1 MDLAEVKWSRF
12 EYTLQGYVTDF
23 QKSFPNII
31 KITEGFLGKQEID
44 SISSSTIIRVHSL
57 YNQRRVTAETK
68 TGKLFSLPVKLTRL
82 KFLVPSV
89 KGPIGTLKNQN
100 PMSLEDILAKYTLPV
115 TVHTSKV
122 LSYKQKGDRKSQDEM
137 LSELMLQDTYEEMFL
152 FGHPIDKGKLLV
164 EEPIIIPMY
173 MTELKL
179 AVAVG
184 YTNGNTDKWNSLCG
198 LFTQQVRNQGNTEN
212 VTFEE
217 ILLLDKKDVNPQ
229 EPCYSTIEPIYI
241 DLNEIN
247 SDYKAPLDNRGSSNV
262 YQFHVVSELKQV
274 QQTQNKAM
282 PKLPSVNS
290 FKSIADSP
298 KDIHNLTLNTVKP
311 ESPTVK
317 PFKPIPDV
325 PKDLYNLTLNT
336 VKPESSSVQS
346 FKPIPDV
353 PKVIHNLTLNTVKP
367 ESPTVQSFK
376 SIHDVPKDLR
386 KLTVKQVCE
395 CLTFLNMHQYIKA
408 FEASQVDGQ
417 LVYDLNQ
424 EMMKSCLG
432 MNGLNC
438 VKFLKFRDG
447 WRPNLDE

>member
-1 MDLAEVKWSRF
+1 MDLSEVKWSTF

-44 SISSSTIIRVHSL
+44 SISSSTVIRVHSL
-57 YNQRRVTAETK
+57 YNQKRVTAETRS
-68 TGKLFSLPVKLTRL
+68 GKLFSLPVKLTRL

-89 KGPIGTLKNQN
+89 KGPVGTLKNQN
-100 PMSLEDILAKYTLPV
+100 PMNLEDILAKYTLPV
-115 TVHTSKV
+115 TVQTSKV
-122 LSYKQKGDRKSQDEM
+122 LSYKQKGDVMSQDEM
-137 LSELMLQDTYEEMFL
+137 LSELILQDTYEEMFL
-152 FGHPIDKGKLLV
+152 FGHPIDKGKLFV

-173 MTELKL
+173 MRELKL
-179 AVAVG
+179 AVAMG
-184 YTNGNTDKWNSLCG
+184 YQNGNTDKWNSLCG
-198 LFTQQVRNQGNTEN
+198 LLTQQVRNQGNTAN

-229 EPCYSTIEPIYI
+229 EPSYSTIEPIYI

-247 SDYKAPLDNRGSSNV
+247 SDYKAPLDNKRSSNL
-262 YQFHVVSELKQV
+262 YQFHFVSELKQM
-274 QQTQNKAM
+274 QQTQNKVM
-282 PKLPSVNS
+282 PKSPTENS
-290 FKSIADSP
+290 KSIDDIP
-298 KDIHNLTLNTVKP
+298 KDLHNLTLNTVKP
-311 ESPTVK
+311 ESPTVQ
-317 PFKPIPDV
+317 PFKPINDV

-336 VKPESSSVQS
+336 AKPESPTVQS
-346 FKPIPDV
+346 FKAIHDV
-353 PKVIHNLTLNTVKP
+353 PKDLYNLTPNTVKP
-367 ESPTVQSFK
+367 QSPTVQSFK
-376 SIHDVPKDLR
+376 SIHDVPKDLH
-386 KLTVKQVCE
+386 KLNVKQVCE
-395 CLTFLNMHQYIKA
+395 CLTFLNMNQYIEA

-447 WRPNLDE
+447 WRPNLDG